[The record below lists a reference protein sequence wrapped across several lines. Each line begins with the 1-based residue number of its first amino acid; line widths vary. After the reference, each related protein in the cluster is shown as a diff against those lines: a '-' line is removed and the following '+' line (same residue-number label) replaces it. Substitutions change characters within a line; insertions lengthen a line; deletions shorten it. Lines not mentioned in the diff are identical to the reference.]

1 MGKYLV
7 NQTFAAEWGFPL
19 DRGAHDVI
27 PNDLSDP
34 NLQDGWLPPVSRCLT
49 CNVKL
54 VTLVTPVTPRHKLCV
69 RAAVCRMTRL
79 CRRHFA
85 TA

>member
-19 DRGAHDVI
+19 DRGPDDVI

-34 NLQDGWLPPVSRCLT
+34 NLQDGWLPPVSRRPPCSAQM
-49 CNVKL
+49 VIR
-54 VTLVTPVTPRHKLCV
+54 PGHKLSG
-69 RAAVCRMTRL
+69 
-79 CRRHFA
+79 RHLA
-85 TA
+85 QRQGSAIERHCTTA